1 MAVETQLKH
10 CFFYPFFVIIAFF
23 TNEHASRFF
32 AFSDNYYAID
42 SAQILH
48 TSSVLAAYFI

>member
-23 TNEHASRFF
+23 TNEKASRFLRF
-32 AFSDNYYAID
+32 QTIIKLLI
-42 SAQILH
+42 QLKKLH